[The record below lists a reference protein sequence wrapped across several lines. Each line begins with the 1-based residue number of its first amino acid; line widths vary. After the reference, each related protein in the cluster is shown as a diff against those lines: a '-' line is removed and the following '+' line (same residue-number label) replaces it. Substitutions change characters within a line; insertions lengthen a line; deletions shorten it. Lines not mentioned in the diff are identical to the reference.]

1 MILRGTRLIEQ
12 IKFELEDSKQFN
24 TIINNEETQ
33 SSSAIKNIYIYV
45 IEDIVSQKKYVGISM
60 DPLGRIA
67 SHFSG
72 YGNTE
77 LFKEITDRRSDFEYR
92 VLESFIDNEFSPSNT
107 NSLAYHVEALMIAFY
122 DSIRSGYNTKFYIKS
137 DFTDESFWL
146 SILPDNFKKFY
157 INSDK
162 KQLNKNIE
170 SSLPKKY
177 HLKINCNNNES
188 AFYDVRLK
196 IIYRKKLKELLDKKI
211 LVYILAKDL
220 CNIHRSQI
228 NRFMRGMNGA
238 LKINRIA
245 ELIEKIEEYLDIA
258 HRFDIKKELEDFI
271 NSETEG

>member
-1 MILRGTRLIEQ
+1 MIEQ
-12 IKFELEDSKQFN
+12 IQLVLEDSERFKTN
-24 TIINNEETQ
+24 LIIEETKP
-33 SSSAIKNIYIYV
+33 STSFKEISIYV

-72 YGNTE
+72 NGSTE
-77 LFKEITDRRSDFEYR
+77 LFKDISDRRSDFEYR

-146 SILPDNFKKFY
+146 SLLPDNFKKFY

-162 KQLNKNIE
+162 EQLNRNIE

-238 LKINRIA
+238 LKTNRIA

-258 HRFDIKKELEDFI
+258 HRFDIKKELEYYI
-271 NSETEG
+271 NNETEG